1 MIYAV
6 AVVVPIL
13 LVETCEAKTT
23 CNHSPEKEQSKTSS
37 RISVK
42 RIEDTWKK
50 EPKSQALQ
58 LGWKMNIFLFEA
70 VTLYL
75 LMNEQDVSPS
85 QIFSI
90 YHTILEFNI
99 ELKTYQFSFR
109 PKTLAVISK
118 KLEATKARL
127 QIDNELFKKQVQ
139 YNWFFD

>member
-1 MIYAV
+1 M
-6 AVVVPIL
+6 
-13 LVETCEAKTT
+13 
-23 CNHSPEKEQSKTSS
+23 EKRAEEPSAPTWL
-37 RISVK
+37 
-42 RIEDTWKK
+42 ED
-50 EPKSQALQ
+50 EH
-58 LGWKMNIFLFEA
+58 FLFEA
-70 VTLYL
+70 VTFYL

-90 YHTILEFNI
+90 YHKILEFNI